1 MAAMTRNFDV
11 DHMQHFIQMLPAP
24 GRSRL
29 QIMCAMSATARSQAP
44 DVGCQMHQM
53 HPTTEDTKG
62 VQSDLLEVEEFTD
75 LCAAKISPFCIL
87 SHFSNLSLVNV
98 KPVKAFR
105 WILGARCTTDFPIS

>member
-1 MAAMTRNFDV
+1 M

-29 QIMCAMSATARSQAP
+29 QIADAMCAMSATARSQAP
-44 DVGCQMHQM
+44 DVGCQMHQMHQM

-75 LCAAKISPFCIL
+75 LFAAKISPFCIL
-87 SHFSNLSLVNV
+87 RS
-98 KPVKAFR
+98 
-105 WILGARCTTDFPIS
+105 